1 MKVCLDIPLSD
12 RSCLRDNSRAHSKG
26 LWLINVHLSLC
37 LVMYPQALKYCG
49 DPTVALF
56 NI

>member
-12 RSCLRDNSRAHSKG
+12 HLCLRDNSRVHSKG
-26 LWLINVHLSLC
+26 LWLINVYLSLC
-37 LVMYPQALKYCG
+37 LVMYPQALKHCG